1 MANKANKNDKVYDL
15 IIVGAGP
22 AGLMASIYASR
33 YRLSNLVI
41 GKALGGELAL
51 ASKVENCP
59 GFTSIPGFKLAQKM
73 AKQAE
78 RLGGKVLYKEVGRI
92 EQITN
97 SKEQKY
103 NSKFKIFI
111 GDKEVYHSRALVVA
125 TGSERRKLNVPG
137 EKEYTGKGVSYC
149 TTCDAPFYKDKV
161 VALVGGADSACSG
174 AIHAAEYA
182 RKIYIIYRKDKLR
195 AEPSWVEDWG
205 KIEASGKGETIY
217 NTNVVQIL
225 GKQEFAKPPAT
236 SHQSPVQNVV
246 GGVKLDKPYK
256 DKDVLKVDGVF
267 IEIGGV
273 PGTSLVQ
280 PLGVKLDETGHVV
293 VSDDMLTNVP
303 GLFCAGD
310 MTSKSVVFK
319 QAIWAMAQG
328 ARAGASVYRYLKG
341 QEAPQIKGV

>member
-1 MANKANKNDKVYDL
+1 MDIFDL
-15 IIVGAGP
+15 TVVGAGP

-41 GKALGGELAL
+41 GKQLGGELAL

-59 GFTSIPGFKLAQKM
+59 GFISIPGFKLAQKM

-78 RLGGKVLYKEVGRI
+78 GLGGEIVYEEVGRI
-92 EQITN
+92 ETSHQLPAT
-97 SKEQKY
+97 SHQQDRLFKVSVSGKEKY
-103 NSKFKIFI
+103 
-111 GDKEVYHSRALVVA
+111 RARAVVVA

-137 EKEYTGKGVSYC
+137 EKEYMGKGVSYC

-161 VALVGGADSACSG
+161 VVLIGGADSACSG

-182 RKIYIIYRKDKLR
+182 KKIYIIYRKDELR
-195 AEPSWVEDWG
+195 AEPAWVEDWG
-205 KIEASGKGETIY
+205 KIEASGKGETIFK
-217 NTNVVQIL
+217 TRVIEIL
-225 GKQEFAKPPAT
+225 GD
-236 SHQSPVQNVV
+236 
-246 GGVKLDKPYK
+246 GGKVSSIKLDKPYK
-256 DKDVLKVDGVF
+256 GKDILKVDGIF

-293 VSDDMLTNVP
+293 VSDDMSTNVP

-328 ARAGASVYRYLKG
+328 ARAGASVYRYLKK